1 MSSIALLNMANM
13 KSANFIIKNV
23 LDKNPGNIVGF
34 TALHFAAQNGHFE
47 ICRIIIENPT

>member
-23 LDKNPGNIVGF
+23 LDKNPLDEHVEYGKHGCGIS
-34 TALHFAAQNGHFE
+34 
-47 ICRIIIENPT
+47 